1 MGYPLDRLYEEVA
14 YIAYHFHWSREEV
27 LVMEHRERQA
37 WVEQIAALNQR
48 INAAAEGEREG
59 LTMDEPREPEPR
71 ADEAAEELI
80 DIEALAAA
88 VERLLRRDLEIAR
101 ERSRGGPS
109 TLIRR

>member
-48 INAAAEGEREG
+48 INEAAEGER
-59 LTMDEPREPEPR
+59 
-71 ADEAAEELI
+71 
-80 DIEALAAA
+80 
-88 VERLLRRDLEIAR
+88 
-101 ERSRGGPS
+101 
-109 TLIRR
+109 